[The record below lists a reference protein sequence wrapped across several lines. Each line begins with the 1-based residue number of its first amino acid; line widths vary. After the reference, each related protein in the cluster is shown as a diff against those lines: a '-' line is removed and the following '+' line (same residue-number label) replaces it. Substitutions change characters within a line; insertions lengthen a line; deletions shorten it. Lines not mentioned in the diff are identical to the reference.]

1 MTGGTQQKPSQV
13 GATIRVMR
21 EQAGLTQKGLAERA
35 SLTERTI
42 RNLEYGV
49 GRPRSNTVLL
59 LAEALGLGA
68 EQRQRLL
75 DEAEADHDP
84 DTGKSPRGR
93 HKRMTTMSRMF
104 EPSARVGARKPM

>member
-75 DEAEADHDP
+75 DMRQCFASGRGAGPPGPAGGWSASDANPGLSGDSDH
-84 DTGKSPRGR
+84 
-93 HKRMTTMSRMF
+93 H
-104 EPSARVGARKPM
+104 